1 MIDFE
6 LTKIRFTGSEFVEVG
21 LWLDQHMP
29 NPPLPEPQ
37 RWTLGQDQDSNT
49 NNYRYGIRFENDHD
63 ATMFALRWQR

>member
-21 LWLDQHMP
+21 LWLEQHMP
-29 NPPLPEPQ
+29 NLPLPEPQ
-37 RWTLGQDQDSNT
+37 RWTLGMDKT
-49 NNYRYGIRFENDHD
+49 NGDRYGIKFESDYD

>member
-29 NPPLPEPQ
+29 NPPLPETQ
-37 RWTLGQDQDSNT
+37 RWTLGMDK
-49 NNYRYGIRFENDHD
+49 NNGFRYGIKFENDYD

>member
-6 LTKIRFTGSEFVEVG
+6 LTKIRFTHNEFIEVG
-21 LWLDQHMP
+21 LWLEQNMP

-37 RWTLGQDQDSNT
+37 RWTLGQDK
-49 NNYRYGIRFENDHD
+49 NNGFRYGIKFESDYD